1 MRKVEE
7 VIEENAIRKKQYF
20 RQYNRIIGD
29 KLGETTPRF
38 PVKIGKELFWLPEPM
53 QNIPFVREMMKRNGR
68 IERILKDFSFSC
80 EKEDIIEILNCFH
93 RDRFNYDFEYWAYL
107 CVKIQDKLT
116 KQMIP
121 LELNRGQRKL
131 VASFESMRLDG
142 VPIRVILVKARQW
155 GGSTVTQMY
164 MLWLQLFHYENWHSA
179 IVSQFKNQANNI
191 RNMISRTISHYP
203 REVSNLSFDAVTGS
217 QSTRW
222 IPQRGSIILIGSAEE
237 PDSTRSFDMAMAHL
251 SEAALWAET
260 KTKSGDDLV
269 QSLYATIPE
278 QPGTFICMES
288 TAKGIGTFFHEKWL
302 SAESGRSELRPVF
315 VSWFEI
321 ALYTIPVKSYPKLI
335 ASMSEY
341 NWWQWEQ
348 GATLEGIAWYNNY
361 KSSKGYSDFQ
371 MKSEFPTTAEEA
383 FQTKSGRY
391 FPLEYSAKMRRYCE
405 EPIFI
410 GDIRGDSLLNEEA
423 LDNIKLLPGDTGGS
437 ELLRIWTMP
446 MQEGEPEVADRFVV
460 IVDIGGR
467 SYNSDNSVISVFDRA
482 GLLDKYGAVER
493 AALWY
498 GHTDHDLLA
507 WKAAAIAKFYNNALL
522 VIESN
527 TLETRDRKRNDSI
540 IYEGD
545 HFYTVIDEIAMI
557 YGNMYARGV
566 SPDQTIDNG
575 IERKFGWHMNKKT
588 KYLAYDSYNA
598 AIRDGY
604 YVERSNDAVNEMEWL
619 QTDNSGGINAM
630 AGKRDDIQDT
640 TAVGVYIA
648 LVEMP
653 WPQLVDKPKLSERA
667 NKAKSSVGYATI

>member
-1 MRKVEE
+1 MRKVDD
-7 VIEENAIRKKQYF
+7 VIEENQRRKKLYF
-20 RQYNRIIGD
+20 RGYCRLRGD
-29 KLGETTPRF
+29 KDSETVPRF
-38 PVKIGKELFWLPEPM
+38 PVKIGNGLFYLPEQM
-53 QNIPFVREMMKRNGR
+53 MEIPFVKAMMRRNGR
-68 IERILKDFSFSC
+68 VEKVLKEYSFSD
-80 EKEDIIEILNCFH
+80 EPEDVIEILNCFH
-93 RDRFNYDFEYWAYL
+93 KDRFKYDFEFWAFT
-107 CVKIQDKLT
+107 CVKIQDKLS

-121 LELNRGQRKL
+121 LKLNRGQRKL
-131 VASFESMRLDG
+131 VKSFESMRLEG

-155 GGSTVTQMY
+155 GGSTATQMY

-203 REVSNLSFDAVTGS
+203 PEVDNLSFDAVTGS

-302 SAESGRSELRPVF
+302 AAESGKSELKPVF

-321 ALYTIPVKSYPKLI
+321 EIYTIPVKSYPKLI
-335 ASMSEY
+335 ASMTEY

-348 GATLEGIAWYNNY
+348 GATLEGIAWYNKY

-371 MKSEFPTTAEEA
+371 MKSEFPTTADEA

-391 FPLEYSAKMRRYCE
+391 FPMEYSAKMRRYCE
-405 EPIFI
+405 DPIFV
-410 GDIRGDSLLNEEA
+410 GDIKGDSLLDEEA
-423 LDNIKLLPGDTGGS
+423 LDNITLYPGDTGGS

-446 MQEGEPEVADRFVV
+446 RKDDEPDISDRFVV
-460 IVDIGGR
+460 TVDIGGK

-482 GLLDKYGAVER
+482 GLLDKYGAIER

-498 GHTDHDLLA
+498 GHIDHDLLA

-527 TLETRDRKRNDSI
+527 TLETRDRKRNDTI

-566 SPDQTIDNG
+566 GPDQTIDNG
-575 IERKFGWHMNKKT
+575 IETKFGWHMNKKT
-588 KYLAYDSYNA
+588 KYLAYDSYTA
-598 AIRDGY
+598 AIRDGF

-619 QTDNSGGINAM
+619 QTDDNGSINAIS
-630 AGKRDDIQDT
+630 GKRDDIQDT

-653 WPQLVDKPKLSERA
+653 WPQYPETSRSFGAGRLPRVS
-667 NKAKSSVGYATI
+667 NGYASM